1 MKVCYFWKWE
11 IQNLLFN
18 FPYEWLSLFHWLKQM
33 MINSVWF
40 SGQWSAYKCQQW
52 ILDEAIR
59 YHYPELVAN
68 AKAYEE
74 VQIPKT
80 GIFKKIFW
88 ILPEN

>member
-1 MKVCYFWKWE
+1 
-11 IQNLLFN
+11 
-18 FPYEWLSLFHWLKQM
+18 M

-74 VQIPKT
+74 VQIPET
-80 GIFKKIFW
+80 KILLKISW
-88 ILPEN
+88 IQPEH